1 MRAEEMTLRLHDL
14 PEGPMRDR
22 VMRLMS
28 AVLDFSVSCK
38 CYEVQGDGV
47 PGDAPAPV
55 DRNPSRALKALSCT
69 RIWLTFHTPLAAN
82 CGT

>member
-1 MRAEEMTLRLHDL
+1 MRAEEVTLRLHDL

-28 AVLDFSVSCK
+28 AVLDFSVSCR

-47 PGDAPAPV
+47 PCG
-55 DRNPSRALKALSCT
+55 SALTQCAGCPKCLAILEDLET
-69 RIWLTFHTPLAAN
+69 RLPR
-82 CGT
+82 